1 MFSLGAD
8 FCPHFFNYMRRY
20 TTIKE
25 LQINGQIK
33 DEQVRLIDSEGNQ
46 MGIVSLKEA
55 FAIAEE
61 RELDLVKISPNT
73 TPPVCKIMDYGK
85 YRYDQ
90 IKKEKEAR
98 KNQKIVELKEVRLS
112 MTIDDGDI
120 NTKARSAAKFIA
132 DGDKVKVSLRMRGR
146 QMAYSKNA
154 VEVVKRFAEMLKD
167 VAVIEKQPLV
177 EGKNVI
183 MILAPISNK
192 K

>member
-1 MFSLGAD
+1 
-8 FCPHFFNYMRRY
+8 
-20 TTIKE
+20 
-25 LQINGQIK
+25 
-33 DEQVRLIDSEGNQ
+33 

-55 FAIAEE
+55 FAVAEE
-61 RELDLVKISPNT
+61 RQLDLVKISPNT

-98 KNQKIVELKEVRLS
+98 KNQKIVELKEIRLS
-112 MTIDDGDI
+112 MTIDEGDI

-167 VAVIEKQPLV
+167 VAVVEKQPLV

>member
-1 MFSLGAD
+1 
-8 FCPHFFNYMRRY
+8 MRRY

-25 LQINGQIK
+25 LQINGQIR

>member
-1 MFSLGAD
+1 
-8 FCPHFFNYMRRY
+8 MRRY